1 MESSP
6 VLRNNTKMSVLAVL
20 SLIFGVL
27 GVVSFGSL
35 IAVVLGHLARSEIKQ
50 GNGSLEGDGLA
61 KAGLILGYIMLLL
74 SLVALVLFITLRG
87 FLLSLF

>member
-6 VLRNNTKMSVLAVL
+6 ALRNNTKMSVLAVL